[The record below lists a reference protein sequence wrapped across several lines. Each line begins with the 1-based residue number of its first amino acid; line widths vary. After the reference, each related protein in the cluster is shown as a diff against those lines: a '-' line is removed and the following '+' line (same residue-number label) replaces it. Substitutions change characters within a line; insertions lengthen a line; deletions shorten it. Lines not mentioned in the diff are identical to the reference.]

1 MSQEISLWSELD
13 ILPDLDVLDELL
25 KELLPGEK
33 MNSINFIEDV
43 LKGNWVLEP
52 GMFWKY
58 ITESISS
65 VIYGWKRLFIAI
77 LVLFIL
83 SAIVSNL
90 MAAFKNDGAAKAA
103 KTFLTICQL
112 VVLIDAFHDVLKIVD
127 HAMAQMIEFLNLIIL
142 KKTH

>member
-33 MNSINFIEDV
+33 INSINFIEDV

-58 ITESISS
+58 IAESISS

-103 KTFLTICQL
+103 KTFFSIC
-112 VVLIDAFHDVLKIVD
+112 
-127 HAMAQMIEFLNLIIL
+127 
-142 KKTH
+142 